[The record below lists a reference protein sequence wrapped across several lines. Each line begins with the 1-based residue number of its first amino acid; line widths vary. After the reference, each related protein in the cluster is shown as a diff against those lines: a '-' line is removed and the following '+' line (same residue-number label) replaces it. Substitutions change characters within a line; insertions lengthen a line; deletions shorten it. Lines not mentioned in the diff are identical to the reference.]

1 MRVLIIQQGSKD
13 CPPIKSNKYDLAVL
27 NDNPKRCILTGESMI
42 LPEMSKWEAVNE
54 YLKHQGESIMK
65 SYDYVWIPD
74 KNLTVSPNSLV
85 AFFDS
90 IKKQDSRSLFSPK
103 VYTKFRPEDD
113 IKALMTPCFSHTGNF
128 AFVIQSYAP
137 CFKAEFLVK
146 TVAPFLN
153 ENSEFL
159 KSGIGID
166 KWWSKK
172 TNGGSILNT
181 MIIQCSDYK
190 NNEHADK
197 EYKHFSTIRGMVK
210 H

>member
-27 NDNPKRCILTGESMI
+27 NENPRRCILTGASMI

-74 KNLTVSPNSLV
+74 KNLKVSHDSLV

-90 IKKQDSRSLFSPK
+90 IEKNDNYTLFSPK
-103 VYTKFRPEDD
+103 VYTKFSPEDD
-113 IKALMTPCFSHTGNF
+113 VKALMTPCFSHTGSY

-137 CFKAEFLVK
+137 CFKADFLVK

-153 ENSEFL
+153 ENAEFL
-159 KSGIGID
+159 KSGTGID
-166 KWWSKK
+166 RWWSRKNK
-172 TNGGSILNT
+172 GGCILKT
-181 MIIQCSDYK
+181 MIIRCSEQNDH
-190 NNEHADK
+190 EHANK
-197 EYKHFSTIRGMVK
+197 EYTHFSSI
-210 H
+210 